1 MDDGEMQM
9 TTPKEKNNENSPIF
23 WGGGFLLFC
32 CGLVERRQV
41 NQD

>member
-9 TTPKEKNNENSPIF
+9 TTPKEKKKREFSNF
-23 WGGGFLLFC
+23 LGGGFLLFC